1 MILSHPALQTL
12 ARVVFVAALVT
23 AVVFACL
30 PQPPALPTDAL
41 GDKFHHVLAFAVL
54 AALAAAGWPQ
64 TPAWRRIEH
73 LSFLGALIEVVQA
86 IPTLHRDCDI
96 RDWVADTLAI
106 LVVTGLAALLSRRLA
121 AKSAQ

>member
-1 MILSHPALQTL
+1 MIISRHSLQIA
-12 ARVVFVAALVT
+12 ARVLFAVALVT

-41 GDKFHHVLAFAVL
+41 GDKFHHIMAFAVL
-54 AALAAAGWPQ
+54 TALAAAGWPQ
-64 TPAWRRIEH
+64 VPRWQMIEH

-86 IPTLHRDCDI
+86 IPALHRDCDI

-106 LVVTGLAALLSRRLA
+106 AVVTGLAALLSRHR
-121 AKSAQ
+121 ST

>member
-1 MILSHPALQTL
+1 MMPSHQSLQIA
-12 ARVVFVAALVT
+12 ARLLFVIALVT

-41 GDKFHHVLAFAVL
+41 GDKFNHVLAFAVL
-54 AALAAAGWPQ
+54 AGLAAAGWPQ
-64 TPAWRRIEH
+64 TPPWQRIEH

-86 IPTLHRDCDI
+86 IPALHRDCDI

-106 LVVTGLAALLSRRLA
+106 MVVTGLAALLSRLGSRP
-121 AKSAQ
+121 SAD